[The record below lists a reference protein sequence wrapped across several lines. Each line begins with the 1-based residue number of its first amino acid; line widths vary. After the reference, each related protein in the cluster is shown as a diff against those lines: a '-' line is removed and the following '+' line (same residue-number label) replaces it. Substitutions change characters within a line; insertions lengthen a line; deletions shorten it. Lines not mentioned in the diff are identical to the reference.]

1 MFKVAGFRKTLRTMM
16 IRVGAALTLLASLF
30 SFATVYAVGETWW
43 PLGSGMD
50 KEVYALAFDSS
61 GNLYAGGSFTT
72 AGGVP
77 ANRIAKWDGTSWSS
91 LGSGVNA
98 EVYALAVDNSGNL
111 YAGGAF
117 TSAGG
122 VGASHIAKWDGTSW
136 SALGD
141 GTSGRVNALKFNAS
155 SDLYAGGSFTAASDV
170 DDTSHVAKWNSSV
183 WSALD
188 SGTSSTVRALAVDNS
203 GNLYAGGDFAT
214 AGGAGASHI
223 AKWNGTSWSALGDGT
238 SGRVNALKFDASGNL
253 YAGGSFTTAD
263 GDVTVNHIAKWD
275 GTSWS
280 ALSSGVN
287 GGDVYALAFDSSGNL
302 YVGGSFT
309 SAGGVTANRVAKWY
323 GSVWSALESGVGVN
337 DIDIVRALL
346 YDDSGNLYAG
356 GGFTSAGSVSANR
369 IARWGVPLPGIL
381 PTTGSSLFCTG
392 ESTIISLNLTDVVDL
407 YGYQFVVNYDH
418 SLVSASGAFLN
429 SFFDTTSP
437 HASIPTGWN
446 AVCNEGQCKFAVT
459 KLAPGEPVSGS
470 GAVAQITLTG
480 LSAGT
485 FDLTLS
491 QDILSNR
498 DGRARVHKRSSLP
511 LTVCGY
517 ATVSGKVSLQG
528 RSTPINAG
536 TVTLTDLGGVFG
548 PYTTSF
554 DAATGAFTISSI
566 KVMPGGSDYQFD
578 AAHGLYLS
586 NRTTHVLNPLES
598 YPAPSTRL
606 LGGDA
611 NNDGTIN
618 IYDLS
623 CIGGSFGSTP
633 PVAPATCVS
642 DSTTGNSDVN
652 ADGAVNILDLVLS
665 GGNYGLTS
673 P

>member
-1 MFKVAGFRKTLRTMM
+1 MFNMFKVAGFQKTLRTMM

-30 SFATVYAVGETWW
+30 SFATVHAVGETWS

-50 KEVYALAFDSS
+50 KEVYALAFDSN
-61 GNLYAGGSFTT
+61 GNLYVGGSFTT
-72 AGGVP
+72 AGGVT
-77 ANRIAKWDGTSWSS
+77 ANRIAKWDGTSWSA
-91 LGSGVNA
+91 LGSGVNDGD
-98 EVYALAVDNSGNL
+98 VSALAVDDDSGNL
-111 YAGGAF
+111 Y
-117 TSAGG
+117 
-122 VGASHIAKWDGTSW
+122 V
-136 SALGD
+136 
-141 GTSGRVNALKFNAS
+141 
-155 SDLYAGGSFTAASDV
+155 
-170 DDTSHVAKWNSSV
+170 
-183 WSALD
+183 
-188 SGTSSTVRALAVDNS
+188 
-203 GNLYAGGDFAT
+203 
-214 AGGAGASHI
+214 
-223 AKWNGTSWSALGDGT
+223 
-238 SGRVNALKFDASGNL
+238 
-253 YAGGSFTTAD
+253 GGSFTTAD

>member
-30 SFATVYAVGETWW
+30 SFATVHAVGETWS

-50 KEVYALAFDSS
+50 KEVYALAFDSNGNLYVGGSFTTAGGVTANRIAKWDGSVWSPLGSGMDADVDALAIDSS

-72 AGGVP
+72 AGGV
-77 ANRIAKWDGTSWSS
+77 T
-91 LGSGVNA
+91 VN
-98 EVYALAVDNSGNL
+98 
-111 YAGGAF
+111 
-117 TSAGG
+117 
-122 VGASHIAKWDGTSW
+122 
-136 SALGD
+136 
-141 GTSGRVNALKFNAS
+141 
-155 SDLYAGGSFTAASDV
+155 
-170 DDTSHVAKWNSSV
+170 
-183 WSALD
+183 
-188 SGTSSTVRALAVDNS
+188 
-203 GNLYAGGDFAT
+203 
-214 AGGAGASHI
+214 HI
-223 AKWNGTSWSALGDGT
+223 AKWNGTSWSALG
-238 SGRVNALKFDASGNL
+238 SGVNGGDVYALAVDDDSGKL
-253 YAGGSFTTAD
+253 YVGGSFTTAD

>member
-188 SGTSSTVRALAVDNS
+188 SGTSSTVRALAVSASGDLYAGGDFANASGVTVNRIAKWDGASWSALGSGMGGETKDVYALAIGNS
-203 GNLYAGGDFAT
+203 GNLYAGGE
-214 AGGAGASHI
+214 
-223 AKWNGTSWSALGDGT
+223 
-238 SGRVNALKFDASGNL
+238 
-253 YAGGSFTTAD
+253 FTT
-263 GDVTVNHIAKWD
+263 
-275 GTSWS
+275 
-280 ALSSGVN
+280 
-287 GGDVYALAFDSSGNL
+287 
-302 YVGGSFT
+302 
-309 SAGGVTANRVAKWY
+309 AGGVTANH
-323 GSVWSALESGVGVN
+323 
-337 DIDIVRALL
+337 
-346 YDDSGNLYAG
+346 
-356 GGFTSAGSVSANR
+356 
-369 IARWGVPLPGIL
+369 IARWTAPGIA
-381 PTTGSSLFCTG
+381 PTTSSSLFCTG
-392 ESTIISLNLTDVVDL
+392 ENTTISISLSDVVAL
-407 YGYQFVVNYDH
+407 FGYQFIVNYDH
-418 SLVSASGAFLN
+418 NLVNASAAFINTFFNTN
-429 SFFDTTSP
+429 SN
-437 HASIPTGWN
+437 AKIPPDWN

-459 KLAPGEPVSGS
+459 KLAPGEPVTGS

-480 LSAGT
+480 VKAGT

-491 QDILSNR
+491 ADILSDR
-498 DGRARVHKRSSLP
+498 DAQAMQHTAGSLP
-511 LTVCGY
+511 LTVCGF
-517 ATVSGKVSLQG
+517 AAVSGTVSLQG
-528 RSTPINAG
+528 RDTPINAG
-536 TVTLTDLGGVFG
+536 QVTLTDLGGHFG
-548 PYTTSF
+548 PYSANF
-554 DAATGAFTISSI
+554 DPTTGAFTISSV
-566 KVMPGGSDYQFD
+566 KVMPGGSNYQFD
-578 AAHGLYLS
+578 AAHSLYLG
-586 NRTTHVLNPLES
+586 NRTTHTLNPLENYTAS
-598 YPAPSTRL
+598 ATRL
-606 LGGDA
+606 LGGNA
-611 NNDGTIN
+611 NNDDNADRIE
-618 IYDLS
+618 IDISDLT
-623 CIGGSFGSTP
+623 CIGGSFGGAP
-633 PVAPATCVS
+633 PFTCGATGS
-642 DSTTGNSDVN
+642 SDVN

>member
-1 MFKVAGFRKTLRTMM
+1 MFKVAGFRKTLRTSM

-30 SFATVYAVGETWW
+30 SFATVHAVGETWS

-50 KEVYALAFDSS
+50 KEVYALAFDSN

-72 AGGVP
+72 AGGV
-77 ANRIAKWDGTSWSS
+77 T
-91 LGSGVNA
+91 VN
-98 EVYALAVDNSGNL
+98 
-111 YAGGAF
+111 
-117 TSAGG
+117 
-122 VGASHIAKWDGTSW
+122 
-136 SALGD
+136 
-141 GTSGRVNALKFNAS
+141 
-155 SDLYAGGSFTAASDV
+155 
-170 DDTSHVAKWNSSV
+170 
-183 WSALD
+183 
-188 SGTSSTVRALAVDNS
+188 
-203 GNLYAGGDFAT
+203 
-214 AGGAGASHI
+214 HI

-369 IARWGVPLPGIL
+369 IARWGVLLPGIL

>member
-1 MFKVAGFRKTLRTMM
+1 MFNMFKVAGFQKTLRTMM

-214 AGGAGASHI
+214 AGGMDAIRI
-223 AKWNGTSWSALGDGT
+223 AKWDGASWSALG
-238 SGRVNALKFDASGNL
+238 SGMDKDVDALAIGRSGNL
-253 YAGGSFTTAD
+253 YAGGE
-263 GDVTVNHIAKWD
+263 
-275 GTSWS
+275 
-280 ALSSGVN
+280 
-287 GGDVYALAFDSSGNL
+287 
-302 YVGGSFT
+302 FT
-309 SAGGVTANRVAKWY
+309 SAGGVTAKY
-323 GSVWSALESGVGVN
+323 
-337 DIDIVRALL
+337 
-346 YDDSGNLYAG
+346 
-356 GGFTSAGSVSANR
+356 
-369 IARWGVPLPGIL
+369 IARWTAPGIA
-381 PTTGSSLFCTG
+381 PTTSSSLFCTG
-392 ESTIISLNLTDVVDL
+392 ENTTISISLSDVVAL
-407 YGYQFVVNYDH
+407 FGYQFIVNYDH
-418 SLVSASGAFLN
+418 NLVNASAAFINTFFNTN
-429 SFFDTTSP
+429 SN
-437 HASIPTGWN
+437 ARIPPDWN

-459 KLAPGEPVSGS
+459 KLAPGEPVTGS

-491 QDILSNR
+491 ADILSDR
-498 DGRARVHKRSSLP
+498 DAQAMQHTAGSLP
-511 LTVCGY
+511 LTVCGF
-517 ATVSGKVSLQG
+517 AAVSGTVSLQG
-528 RSTPINAG
+528 RDTPINAG
-536 TVTLTDLGGVFG
+536 QVTLTDLGGHFG
-548 PYTTSF
+548 PYSANF
-554 DAATGAFTISSI
+554 DPTTGAFTISSV
-566 KVMPGGSDYQFD
+566 KVMPGGSNYQFD
-578 AAHGLYLS
+578 AAHSLYLG
-586 NRTTHVLNPLES
+586 NRTTHTLNPLENYTAS
-598 YPAPSTRL
+598 ATRL
-606 LGGDA
+606 LGGNA
-611 NNDGTIN
+611 NNDDNADRIE
-618 IYDLS
+618 IDISDLT
-623 CIGGSFGSTP
+623 CIGGSFGGAP
-633 PVAPATCVS
+633 PFTCGATGS
-642 DSTTGNSDVN
+642 SHVN